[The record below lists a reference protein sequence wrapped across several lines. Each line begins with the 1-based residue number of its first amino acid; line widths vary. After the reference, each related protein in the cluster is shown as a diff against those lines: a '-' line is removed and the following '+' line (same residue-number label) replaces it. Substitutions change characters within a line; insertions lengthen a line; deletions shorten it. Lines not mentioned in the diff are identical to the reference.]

1 MSSQARVA
9 AKNLGAYYTPETMAD
24 VLAEWVVQTGEER
37 LLEPSIG
44 DGALVKAV
52 LACSARKA
60 SGTAGLR
67 LIGCDIDQRAVTDV
81 SAWLPDGHHMI
92 RQNFLEAG
100 RALIGKVDGVISN
113 PPFTRNHALPKAQRD
128 ELRERFGY
136 KGAAGLWVPFILHAI
151 GFLKPGG
158 RLAAIVPGA
167 ALFSNYGRETLERI
181 CQKFEH
187 VEIREI
193 VDKPLWSH
201 HAEERGA
208 IIFAR
213 GYEEGSCPLPRATR
227 WSAAGSR
234 VADIKPRCFA
244 QALLGA
250 HQLSEIASLSIGAV
264 TGHNK
269 VFLLSD
275 MERKETGIA
284 LHDVT
289 LVAARARHVRSLEI
303 SEADLLNLAKNGER
317 TWLLTP
323 RDIERKRVGVRKRL
337 ALIPP
342 SERRSVLWLN
352 KRSPWWKVDQGPG
365 CDAIFTYMND
375 VGPRIVIGT
384 GTLRCTNTLHQ
395 VRFSADLSAD
405 ERRIVALSMVSS
417 FGQLA
422 AERFGRSYGGGVLKF
437 ELTDARRFPILLH
450 KGVASKSAFERANH
464 AIRTGDIDGARCIA
478 DALLLPPIF
487 GASWPK
493 AAAEMMSEALKLR
506 DTRRGTSKP

>member
-1 MSSQARVA
+1 MSSHARLA

-24 VLAEWVVQTGEER
+24 LLAEWVVQTGDER

-52 LACSARKA
+52 LACTARKA
-60 SGTAGLR
+60 FGAARLR
-67 LIGCDIDQRAVTDV
+67 LVGCDIDQEAVADV
-81 SAWLPDGHHMI
+81 RDWLPNIHQVI
-92 RQNFLEAG
+92 RQNFLDADHT
-100 RALIGKVDGVISN
+100 LIGKVDGVITN
-113 PPFTRNHALPKAQRD
+113 PPFTRNHELPKSERD
-128 ELRERFGY
+128 KLRERFGY
-136 KGAAGLWVPFILHAI
+136 KGAAGLWVPFILHAV

-187 VEIREI
+187 VEIRQI

-213 GYEEGSCPLPRATR
+213 GYGEGSCRLPRTTR
-227 WSAAGSR
+227 WSADGSR
-234 VADIKPRCFA
+234 VADIRPRSFG

-264 TGHNK
+264 TGYNK
-269 VFLLSD
+269 VFLLSEA
-275 MERKETGIA
+275 ERRNAGIA
-284 LHDVT
+284 LRDVT
-289 LVAARARHVRSLEI
+289 LVVARARHVRSLEI
-303 SEADLLNLAKNGER
+303 SETDLRNLARDGER
-317 TWLLTP
+317 TWLLAP
-323 RDIERKRVGVRKRL
+323 RDIARKRVGVRKRL

-342 SERRSVLWLN
+342 SKRRSVLWLN
-352 KRSPWWKVDQGPG
+352 KRTPWWKVDQGPG

-375 VGPRIVIGT
+375 VGPRIVIGS
-384 GTLRCTNTLHQ
+384 GPLRCTNTLHQ
-395 VRFSADLSAD
+395 VRFSPDLSAD
-405 ERRIVALSMVSS
+405 ERRIAALSLISS

-422 AERFGRSYGGGVLKF
+422 AERYGRSYGGGVLKF

-450 KGVASKSAFERANH
+450 KGVNSKLAFERADR
-464 AIRTGDIDGARCIA
+464 AIRTGDLEEARHIA
-478 DALLLPPIF
+478 DELLLPPVF
-487 GASWPK
+487 GAFWKK
-493 AAAEMMSEALKLR
+493 AADEMMSEALKLR
-506 DTRRGTSKP
+506 ATRRGTSKP

>member
-1 MSSQARVA
+1 MSSHARSAV
-9 AKNLGAYYTPETMAD
+9 KNLGAYYTPQTMAD
-24 VLAEWVVQTGEER
+24 LLAEWVVQTGDER

-44 DGALVKAV
+44 DGALVKAA

-60 SGTAGLR
+60 SGIAGLSI
-67 LIGCDIDQRAVTDV
+67 IGCDIDHGAIADV
-81 SAWLPDGHHMI
+81 RAWLPDGHRII
-92 RQNFLEAG
+92 RQNFLQADH
-100 RALIGKVDGVISN
+100 ALIGEIDGVISN
-113 PPFTRNHALPKAQRD
+113 PPFTRNHALPKEERD
-128 ELRERFGY
+128 KLRERFGY
-136 KGAAGLWVPFILHAI
+136 KGAAGLWVPFILHAV

-167 ALFSNYGRETLERI
+167 ALFSNYGRETLDRI

-193 VDKPLWSH
+193 VDKPSWSH

-208 IIFAR
+208 IIFAQ
-213 GYEEGSCPLPRATR
+213 GYAEGSCPLPRATR

-234 VADIKPRCFA
+234 VADIRPRCFG

-269 VFLLSD
+269 VFLLSEL
-275 MERKETGIA
+275 ERREAGIA
-284 LHDVT
+284 LLDVT
-289 LVAARARHVRSLEI
+289 LVAARARHVRGLEI
-303 SEADLLNLAKNGER
+303 SETDLLKLAKTGER

-342 SERRSVLWLN
+342 SKRRSVLWLN
-352 KRSPWWKVDQGPG
+352 KRAPWWKVDQGPG

-384 GTLRCTNTLHQ
+384 GKLRCTNTLHQ

-405 ERRIVALSMVSS
+405 ERRVVALSMISS

-450 KGVASKSAFERANH
+450 KGIQSGSAFTRADR
-464 AIRTGDIDGARCIA
+464 AIREGEMDEARRIA
-478 DALLLPPIF
+478 DALLLPPVF
-487 GASWPK
+487 GALWPN
-493 AAAEMMSEALKLR
+493 AAAEMMGEALKLR
-506 DTRRGTSKP
+506 EMRRGTGKP

>member
-1 MSSQARVA
+1 M
-9 AKNLGAYYTPETMAD
+9 
-24 VLAEWVVQTGEER
+24 
-37 LLEPSIG
+37 
-44 DGALVKAV
+44 
-52 LACSARKA
+52 
-60 SGTAGLR
+60 
-67 LIGCDIDQRAVTDV
+67 
-81 SAWLPDGHHMI
+81 
-92 RQNFLEAG
+92 
-100 RALIGKVDGVISN
+100 
-113 PPFTRNHALPKAQRD
+113 
-128 ELRERFGY
+128 
-136 KGAAGLWVPFILHAI
+136 
-151 GFLKPGG
+151 
-158 RLAAIVPGA
+158 
-167 ALFSNYGRETLERI
+167 
-181 CQKFEH
+181 
-187 VEIREI
+187 
-193 VDKPLWSH
+193 
-201 HAEERGA
+201 
-208 IIFAR
+208 
-213 GYEEGSCPLPRATR
+213 
-227 WSAAGSR
+227 
-234 VADIKPRCFA
+234 
-244 QALLGA
+244 LGA

-275 MERKETGIA
+275 VERREAGIA

-303 SEADLLNLAKNGER
+303 SETDLLNLAKNGER

-342 SERRSVLWLN
+342 SKRRSVLWLN
-352 KRSPWWKVDQGPG
+352 KRAPWWKVDHGPG

-395 VRFSADLSAD
+395 VRFSSDLSAD

-450 KGVASKSAFERANH
+450 KGVGSKSAFERADH
-464 AIRTGDIDGARCIA
+464 AIRTGDIDEARCIA
-478 DALLLPPIF
+478 DALLLPPVF